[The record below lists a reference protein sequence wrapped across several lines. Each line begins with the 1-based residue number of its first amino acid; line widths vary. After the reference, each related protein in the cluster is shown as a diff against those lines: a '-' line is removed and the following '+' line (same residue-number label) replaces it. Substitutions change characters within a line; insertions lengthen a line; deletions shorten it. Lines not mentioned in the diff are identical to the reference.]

1 MMIIGCDF
9 HSRYQQ
15 IAMVD
20 TAGGEMVERRLEHA
34 SGEARRFYAELPRP
48 ARVGMEATGYVDWF
62 ERMLGEMGH
71 ELWVGDAA
79 AIRASVVRRQKNDRR
94 DAMHLLD
101 LLLRDPENF
110 PRIWMPTAAER
121 DLRQLVLH
129 RVKLVQMRTKVMNQL
144 HALAMGQG
152 LCRRKKLW
160 SEKGRAELE
169 ALPLGPWTARRR
181 KELLALLDQLDEPI
195 AELKQETRRQAE
207 AHPAAARLMT
217 HPGVGPTTSL
227 SFVLTIGEVSRF
239 ARSRDV
245 SGYLGL
251 APSEKSSGGR
261 RRMGS
266 ISKQGSSTTR
276 WLLVEAGQTAVRKDE
291 DLRRLYQRLKFR
303 RGSQIA
309 KVAVARRLAVRL
321 YWMLRS
327 QSNYRELVARLVRMR
342 GSSSRG
348 LMDAVGPSRG

>member
-15 IAMVD
+15 IAMLE
-20 TAGGEMVERRLEHA
+20 TTTGEVVERQLRHED
-34 SGEARRFYAELPRP
+34 GEAGRFYEQLRQPV
-48 ARVGMEATGYVDWF
+48 RVGIEATGYTQWF
-62 ERMLGEMGH
+62 ERLLAMLGH

-79 AIRASVVRRQKNDRR
+79 AIRASVVRRQKNDMR

-101 LLLRDPENF
+101 LLREERF
-110 PRIWMPTAAER
+110 PKIWIPSLKER

-152 LCRRKKLW
+152 LCRRRKLW
-160 SEKGRAELE
+160 SQAGRAELE
-169 ALPLGPWTARRR
+169 ALPLGPWAARRR
-181 KELLALLDQLDEPI
+181 KELLELLDHLERPI
-195 AELKQETRRQAE
+195 AQLKEEAKEQAR
-207 AHPAAARLMT
+207 AHPTAARLMT
-217 HPGVGPTTSL
+217 HPGVGPLTSL
-227 SFVLTIGEVSRF
+227 SFVLTIGKVDRF
-239 ARSRDV
+239 ARSREV

-251 APSEKSSGGR
+251 DPSENSSGGR
-261 RRMGS
+261 CRMGA

-276 WLLVEAGQTAVRKDE
+276 WLLVEAGQTAARKDPE
-291 DLRRLYQRLKFR
+291 LRRIYQRLKFR

-327 QSNYRELVARLVRMR
+327 QASYGELVARMAQMR
-342 GSSSRG
+342 GSSRNA
-348 LMDAVGPSRG
+348 MAEAAFPSGD